1 MVPILH
7 TPTHISRDTQT
18 PSLYV
23 AAACPRSTLAPCY
36 YLQQEPS
43 ELDIPRV
50 THDAMIFD
58 IQWIKTCDT
67 DTYVLH

>member
-1 MVPILH
+1 MVPTLH

-18 PSLYV
+18 PFLYV
-23 AAACPRSTLAPCY
+23 AAAHPRSTFAPCD

-43 ELDIPRV
+43 ELDILGV

-67 DTYVLH
+67 DAYVLH